1 MTTPT
6 EIVAVKQIS
15 DAQEAVRNLPRL
27 LVRGGGSK
35 PTLTTATEQATL
47 LDLSGLTG
55 ILEYQPG
62 EYTFTALAGTP
73 ITEVEAALAENGQYL
88 PFDPPLAQ
96 HGATLG
102 GTVATGLSGSGRYRY
117 GGVRDFLIGVRFVD
131 GQGQLVRGGGKVVKN
146 AAGFDLPKL
155 LVGSLG
161 RLGVLVEVTFKV
173 FPRPQRY
180 ATLAIPYAT
189 LEDALGGLAKAATA
203 HFDLEALDLI
213 MERGDGLRMT
223 PTLWVRL
230 GGLEAVLTQRMAQL
244 RAVLGAGEVME
255 NFVESASWQVV
266 REFSWAPANTALVKV
281 ALTPARI
288 AALEQGLTNTKA
300 LRRYAVGGNLAW
312 IAWPSEISELH
323 TRLTE
328 LNLSGLVIRGVTQQ
342 PRIGVQNGQAFAQR
356 IKQALDPVGKFLEL

>member
-1 MTTPT
+1 M
-6 EIVAVKQIS
+6 S
-15 DAQEAVRNLPRL
+15 DKSFKATSFADIQAIIHDHPCICP
-27 LVRGGGSK
+27 RGGGSK
-35 PTLTTATEQATL
+35 SAFAQAVGQATI

-102 GTVATGLSGSGRYRY
+102 GTVAAGLSGSGRYRY

-155 LVGSLG
+155 MVGSLG

-180 ATLAIPYAT
+180 ATLAIPYSN
-189 LEDALGGLAKAATA
+189 LEDALAGLAKAATA

-213 MERGDGLRMT
+213 MERGDGLRVT

-230 GGLEAVLTQRMAQL
+230 GGLETVLAQRMAQL
-244 RAVLGAGEVME
+244 RTVLGAGEVME

-266 REFSWAPANTALVKV
+266 REFSWAPANAALVKV
-281 ALTPARI
+281 ALTPTRI
-288 AALEQGLTNTKA
+288 AALEAVLANTKA

-312 IAWPSEISELH
+312 IAWPNELAELNTH
-323 TRLTE
+323 LTT
-328 LNLSGLVIRGVTQQ
+328 LNLSGLVIRGATPQ
-342 PRIGVQNGQAFAQR
+342 PHIGVQTGQAFALR
-356 IKQALDPVGKFLEL
+356 IKQALDPAGKFLEL